1 MENENGNGN
10 GNARGGPAERRKERA
25 KARMC
30 HGFHCSLNTHSFPQR
45 KKEKGAQ
52 DLPAIQA
59 AASIE
64 SLSLRT

>member
-1 MENENGNGN
+1 MGENGEE
-10 GNARGGPAERRKERA
+10 RDRERRRECVTDFIAHWIRI
-25 KARMC
+25 
-30 HGFHCSLNTHSFPQR
+30 HFT
-45 KKEKGAQ
+45 KEKGAQ